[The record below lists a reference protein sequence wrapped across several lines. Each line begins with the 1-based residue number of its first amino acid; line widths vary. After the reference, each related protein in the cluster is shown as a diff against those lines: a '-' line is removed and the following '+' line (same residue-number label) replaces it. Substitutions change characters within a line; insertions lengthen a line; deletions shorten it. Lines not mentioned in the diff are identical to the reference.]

1 MHAYYYTQSR
11 RRPIVLLN
19 GTTQS
24 QTQDSSSEIDKLLKA
39 NTTLA
44 VWLIFFGIGGG
55 LLALYYRRIGY
66 LPEMEWNA
74 ALVYLFVCSVFG
86 GVVGLVLTMS
96 LYLPGVIWCD
106 IIIFEKTLDNHLT
119 YYAQYDDPSGKQT
132 KRKEPC
138 IKSIMYYLGLLF
150 LGAIVLSHPFLLTRF
165 YWAVAAAISTITF
178 FLMRQ
183 IFRSVLKPLDKTITR
198 QIFKY
203 SSWFTLS
210 VILNQISMYVF
221 YRLANRVTDL
231 YDFLVLAGI
240 CVSSVW
246 ISTHVVAAAHR
257 HYSRQALVFA
267 LVAAV
272 VLVAIGD
279 RFNHLSM
286 KLMNSYGIGD
296 DVAYNLLVDEKGSK
310 ILEDLN
316 VAKCGT
322 RKLENVNILSKVG
335 EHYFVRACGQ
345 RFTLPKLYVE
355 SIIKL
360 DKPIAR

>member
-1 MHAYYYTQSR
+1 MQTITIST
-11 RRPIVLLN
+11 PSDDLIVSQN
-19 GTTQS
+19 GVAQN
-24 QTQDSSSEIDKLLKA
+24 QPQQSSSGLEKLLTA
-39 NTTLA
+39 NMSLA
-44 VWLIFFGIGGG
+44 VWLIFLAIGGG
-55 LLALYYRRIGY
+55 LLARYYVKIGY

-74 ALVYLFVCSVFG
+74 ALVYLFVCSVWG
-86 GVVGLVLTMS
+86 SVIGLVLTMS

-119 YYAQYDDPSGKQT
+119 YYAQYDDPSGKQPI
-132 KRKEPC
+132 RKEPC

-150 LGAIVLSHPFLLTRF
+150 LGAIAISHPFLLTKF
-165 YWAVAAAISTITF
+165 YWVTAAAISVLTF
-178 FLMRQ
+178 FVMRR
-183 IFRSVLKPLDKTITR
+183 IFRSVLPTPDKTTTR

-221 YRLANRVTDL
+221 YILANRLTNR
-231 YDFLVLAGI
+231 YEFLVLAGM

-246 ISTHVVAAAHR
+246 ISTHVVAAGHR
-257 HYSRQALVFA
+257 HYPRQTLVFA

-286 KLMNSYGIGD
+286 NLMNSYGIGD
-296 DVAYNLLVDEKGSK
+296 DIVYNLLVDEKGSK

-322 RKLENVNILSKVG
+322 RKLKNVNILSKVG
-335 EHYFVRACGQ
+335 EHYFVRAGGQ
-345 RFTLPKLYVE
+345 RFTLPKSHVE

-360 DKPIAR
+360 DDPTAP